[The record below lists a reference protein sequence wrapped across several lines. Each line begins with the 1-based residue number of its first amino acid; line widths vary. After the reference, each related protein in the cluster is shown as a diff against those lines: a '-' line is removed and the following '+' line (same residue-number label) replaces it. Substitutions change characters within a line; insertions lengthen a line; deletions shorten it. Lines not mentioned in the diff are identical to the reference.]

1 MATLVVANQAELETA
16 IRNVKGGDTIL
27 LQAGTYADLNMTHSS
42 TRNYKFTE
50 TVTIKSADPN
60 NRAVVNELFLLGI
73 KNVVISDIDFDYNG
87 TQAPNTASWQ
97 LGQPFYVENAGGLV
111 LDQLSIDGHRVN
123 GYGTGTGL
131 RIKGSTD
138 VTVSNVEMNDFKI
151 AMNVATSSNVTIKDN
166 SITEMS
172 QDGLYLGALNDVL
185 IENNYIGDFNSAT
198 PTSPTNKDGIQF
210 YTNSTTA
217 ASDGV
222 TIRGNTFESESLR
235 QNITILNE
243 AYKAGDLTT
252 YHRDI
257 LIEDNYIRSANTQGV
272 TVAHSDG
279 VIIRNNTV
287 AYDSNQIV
295 TQIPLINVSTTSLN
309 VNVSDNT
316 IYGVDDAPENATTIT
331 VGTQAELLAALT
343 SVRGGDTI
351 LLEAGTY
358 EDLNLTHSS
367 ARNYKFTETVTIKS
381 EDVNNRAVVNELFIF
396 GVQNLVI
403 SDIDFDYT
411 GAQASSTLAWQVG
424 MPFYVESATDL
435 MLDRLDF
442 DGHRINGFSAATGLR
457 VKNSSD
463 VTISNTEMTD
473 FKIAMNISGGSDFT
487 IRDNDIKQMSQD
499 GLYMG
504 GLKNVTIEDNYFG
517 DYLSADPSDPTNKES
532 IQFYTNGST
541 APSEGVTIRP

>member
-1 MATLVVANQAELETA
+1 
-16 IRNVKGGDTIL
+16 
-27 LQAGTYADLNMTHSS
+27 
-42 TRNYKFTE
+42 
-50 TVTIKSADPN
+50 
-60 NRAVVNELFLLGI
+60 
-73 KNVVISDIDFDYNG
+73 
-87 TQAPNTASWQ
+87 
-97 LGQPFYVENAGGLV
+97 
-111 LDQLSIDGHRVN
+111 
-123 GYGTGTGL
+123 
-131 RIKGSTD
+131 
-138 VTVSNVEMNDFKI
+138 
-151 AMNVATSSNVTIKDN
+151 
-166 SITEMS
+166 

-442 DGHRINGFSAATGLR
+442 DGHRINGFGAATGLR

-504 GLKNVTIEDNYFG
+504 
-517 DYLSADPSDPTNKES
+517 
-532 IQFYTNGST
+532 
-541 APSEGVTIRP
+541 